1 VLSPDEIAC
10 FRAFGFVVVRGCIGR
25 DQLLAL
31 DRAFDRSM
39 ADAPS
44 YDAYGQ
50 GGSRM
55 RSHAED
61 ADPAF
66 AALIGHGP
74 LAEALQASLSVA
86 GLYLGSFLLHNCDD
100 TPWHTTGLPG
110 EGVESI
116 RASVYLENTS
126 ETQGALNVIAGSHH
140 HSYGRQLFDA
150 YGAFDGPSARL
161 RLPRTGAPGA
171 ISIASEPGDV
181 ILWYTRLW
189 HAAWRR
195 SDGAPRRGIFLTYL
209 ADPKDDAVLAEK
221 LRRNCRDLVSVRRPF
236 LYGPSLRA
244 NGGARVDA
252 MATRLEELG
261 VTNVWQPKS

>member
-1 VLSPDEIAC
+1 MLTSEEIAC
-10 FRAFGFVVVRGCIGR
+10 FRAFGFVVVRGCIPR
-25 DQLLAL
+25 EQLLSL

-39 ADAPS
+39 VDAPRF
-44 YDAYGQ
+44 DAYGQ

-66 AALIGHGP
+66 AALVGHGP
-74 LAEALQASLSVA
+74 LAQALQMSLSVT
-86 GLYLGSFLLHNCDD
+86 GLYLGSFLLHSCDD

-116 RASVYLENTS
+116 RASVYLESTS
-126 ETQGALNVIAGSHH
+126 EEQGALMVVAGSQHH
-140 HSYGRQLFDA
+140 AYSRQLFTA
-150 YGAFDGPSARL
+150 YGAFDGHGARL
-161 RLPRTGAPGA
+161 HLPRVGAPGA
-171 ISIASEPGDV
+171 VSIASEPGDV

-189 HAAWRR
+189 HAAWKR

-221 LRRNCRDLVSVRRPF
+221 VRRNCRDLVSVRRPF
-236 LYGPSLRA
+236 LYDLRCA
-244 NGGARVDA
+244 P
-252 MATRLEELG
+252 MAERASRP
-261 VTNVWQPKS
+261 WQRD